1 MRYTLKQGYVRK
13 LKLFVREKIKIL
25 DEAEINL
32 ETVDKSGML
41 HPRKIN
47 RNAHIVK
54 RHRAYH
60 EATSRKN
67 ITQKSQIKKTPA
79 NQLPGTVGAS
89 LDGADDLLIPYK
101 KVSFLPAYFYK
112 VFIKKKK
119 VEEAPAKGKRP
130 GAPAKP
136 DPKNPKGKPGAP
148 EA

>member
-1 MRYTLKQGYVRK
+1 M
-13 LKLFVREKIKIL
+13 FVREKIKIL

-32 ETVDKSGML
+32 ETVDKSGMM
-41 HPRKIN
+41 HPRKVN
-47 RNAHIVK
+47 KNAHIVK

-79 NQLPGTVGAS
+79 TQLPGSVGAA

-112 VFIKKKK
+112 VLIKKKK
-119 VEEAPAKGKRP
+119 VEEVPAKGRKP
-130 GAPAKP
+130 GAALKP
-136 DPKNPKGKPGAP
+136 DPKAKLGAP
-148 EA
+148 EP